1 MMIMN
6 FNAEAAKAA
15 VKNCE
20 AMRQAALIEAA
31 EKKVSSVEQS
41 IMQEANILSPRSCAA
56 PFVTSWR
63 ATDLLLSIA
72 ATTR

>member
-20 AMRQAALIEAA
+20 AMRQAASMRIES
-31 EKKVSSVEQS
+31 EKLCSAVCD
-41 IMQEANILSPRSCAA
+41 ILESNGFAIEHSGNDKMIIVR
-56 PFVTSWR
+56 W
-63 ATDLLLSIA
+63 
-72 ATTR
+72 

>member
-31 EKKVSSVEQS
+31 EKKVSSHG
-41 IMQEANILSPRSCAA
+41 ALFLFHAH
-56 PFVTSWR
+56 
-63 ATDLLLSIA
+63 
-72 ATTR
+72 